1 MTWSFSEVDGPH
13 VKGTPTKAGMYQ
25 TKFTITNFIGE
36 VNEHTVT
43 FVVSGKNPFTDVPSG
58 EYYAESVGWAVN
70 HSPVVTKGTSDTTF
84 SPDDTCTR
92 GQIVTFLWRAL
103 GEPEPSSKTNPFADV
118 PSTEYYY
125 KAVLWAVENGVTNGV
140 DPTHFGPDQGC
151 TRGQVV
157 TFMHRAF
164 GLPEPNAAH
173 TLFTDVK
180 EDQYYFKPILWAVEN
195 GITNGT
201 SPTTFEPNATCTRG
215 QIVTFLCRG
224 MVPEPTEFPVNVL
237 GDEFL
242 IYVEDIFNITDRGTV
257 VTGRVA
263 NGKVKVGDKIVIYS
277 WDDSGKLL
285 AIDAEVKTIEMFHKF
300 LDEAEKGDNIGI
312 QVGDSSLKDQIQR
325 GSAVV
330 MAGSRLK
337 PYTGKYVGTV
347 WSDPRHRTTPMTE
360 ENKFQYYVA
369 TTDVT
374 GIFLDMNYS
383 SFSDDRHIYPGE
395 TREGV
400 VIELTRPLLVYQGME
415 ISIRAGGQTYGTFT
429 VTGRQR

>member
-1 MTWSFSEVDGPH
+1 
-13 VKGTPTKAGMYQ
+13 
-25 TKFTITNFIGE
+25 
-36 VNEHTVT
+36 
-43 FVVSGKNPFTDVPSG
+43 
-58 EYYAESVGWAVN
+58 
-70 HSPVVTKGTSDTTF
+70 
-84 SPDDTCTR
+84 
-92 GQIVTFLWRAL
+92 
-103 GEPEPSSKTNPFADV
+103 
-118 PSTEYYY
+118 
-125 KAVLWAVENGVTNGV
+125 
-140 DPTHFGPDQGC
+140 
-151 TRGQVV
+151 
-157 TFMHRAF
+157 
-164 GLPEPNAAH
+164 
-173 TLFTDVK
+173 
-180 EDQYYFKPILWAVEN
+180 
-195 GITNGT
+195 
-201 SPTTFEPNATCTRG
+201 G

-263 NGKVKVGDKIVIYS
+263 NGKVKVGVKIVIYS